1 MVPGPSQGSTV
12 RKVKKPAGLNM
23 RPTLLRQDC
32 LGASPAVCRGDA
44 GARLGVCSRIGLDAA
59 DGDNLVPGPDWDGE
73 GAGSAVQNG
82 VEAIVECLE
91 QWNDAATTDPYEGGG
106 EELGWQLAG
115 QLGARIVPRQGKGR
129 KI

>member
-1 MVPGPSQGSTV
+1 M
-12 RKVKKPAGLNM
+12 KVKKPAGLNM

-32 LGASPAVCRGDA
+32 LGRAQRSVVVTR
-44 GARLGVCSRIGLDAA
+44 GARLGVCSHIGLDAA

-73 GAGSAVQNG
+73 GAGSALQNG